1 VGAQKA
7 ESRHR
12 RHERNTREARKDRRI
27 IECLEKQWRRGG
39 SHQQLGRSSIA
50 SIAHPFG
57 TYFLSCL
64 TPAAVIRRGSQA
76 PSKDVLHCES
86 ANKSSSRAP
95 NQSLDAQE
103 LTPDQPL
110 GACSSVS
117 HRGTFCRIRSASKHL
132 KHRSFDDRRKRTPYR
147 NPHAPKRW
155 PCDGSVKSLR
165 VPARLCMLIPRTA
178 ASAMPHRR
186 PSHASPTAQPR
197 NINASPDDEAGMSS
211 MFTCSGS
218 S

>member
-1 VGAQKA
+1 MGAQKA

-86 ANKSSSRAP
+86 ANKSFSRAP
-95 NQSLDAQE
+95 SQSLDAQE

-117 HRGTFCRIRSASKHL
+117 HRGTFCRIRSAL
-132 KHRSFDDRRKRTPYR
+132 GTPQ
-147 NPHAPKRW
+147 
-155 PCDGSVKSLR
+155 STSST
-165 VPARLCMLIPRTA
+165 ARLMTAEKGPLIEIPMLQKGGPATA
-178 ASAMPHRR
+178 L
-186 PSHASPTAQPR
+186 
-197 NINASPDDEAGMSS
+197 
-211 MFTCSGS
+211 
-218 S
+218 

>member
-1 VGAQKA
+1 MKPQRAWREVGAQKA

-27 IECLEKQWRRGG
+27 IECLEKQWRGG
-39 SHQQLGRSSIA
+39 GHQQLGRSSIA

-86 ANKSSSRAP
+86 ANKSFSRAP
-95 NQSLDAQE
+95 SQSLDAQE

-117 HRGTFCRIRSASKHL
+117 HRGTFCRIRSALGTPQSTSSTVRLMTAEKDPLSKSPCSKKVAL
-132 KHRSFDDRRKRTPYR
+132 RR
-147 NPHAPKRW
+147 
-155 PCDGSVKSLR
+155 L
-165 VPARLCMLIPRTA
+165 
-178 ASAMPHRR
+178 
-186 PSHASPTAQPR
+186 
-197 NINASPDDEAGMSS
+197 
-211 MFTCSGS
+211 
-218 S
+218 